1 MLNKQ
6 IYVAFTVLELSK
18 WLMHDFHYNFIKK
31 HFVAKLLFTDRD
43 SLTNEIK
50 LEDVYEE
57 FFKHKHLFD
66 FTNFPKNSKF
76 FDEVNKKVIGK
87 VKDKSENFKK
97 GGGGW
102 KNC

>member
-43 SLTNEIK
+43 SLTYEIK

-57 FFKHKHLFD
+57 FFTHKHLFD

-76 FDEVNKKVIGK
+76 LMRLMKKLLAK
-87 VKDKSENFKK
+87 
-97 GGGGW
+97 
-102 KNC
+102 